1 VASGTAAAARAADD
15 PIAVLPHVDD
25 DAVERADS
33 GSTECAAAVA
43 RAGLEA
49 ACSGSAGGAG
59 RVPCAAGAWATA
71 AAVDVAAMGTVGP
84 PAATAGAADC
94 RSTRENALQ
103 LLLAGGAAGAADAA
117 WWVGAEA
124 PPNGGSGALPLT
136 TGRAGELDVDAAGAA
151 AAGCC

>member
-1 VASGTAAAARAADD
+1 MARGTAAAARAAD

-33 GSTECAAAVA
+33 GSTECAAAVVA
-43 RAGLEA
+43 SVALEA

-84 PAATAGAADC
+84 PTATVGAADC

-117 WWVGAEA
+117 W
-124 PPNGGSGALPLT
+124 
-136 TGRAGELDVDAAGAA
+136 
-151 AAGCC
+151 